1 MKEFDLP
8 PDGAE
13 ELRALLE
20 HSGAA
25 FQREGNRFRFRF
37 ASRGCQWQTVCDCQG
52 SLVLVYGIHS
62 ARVAQRERALELCSE
77 LNSRVVRGSFFL
89 QEERIVFRTSAQ
101 LTERFEAW
109 ERIAAALE
117 YNAAVLSSQWER
129 IAAGAQGLVLP
140 RNPNTAG
147 PA

>member
-25 FQREGNRFRFRF
+25 FQREGNRFRLALPAGAASGRRF
-37 ASRGCQWQTVCDCQG
+37 ATARGAWCW
-52 SLVLVYGIHS
+52 SNGIHS

-101 LTERFEAW
+101 LTERFEAR
-109 ERIAAALE
+109 ERIA
-117 YNAAVLSSQWER
+117 R
-129 IAAGAQGLVLP
+129 RAGI
-140 RNPNTAG
+140 
-147 PA
+147 

>member
-20 HSGAA
+20 RSGAA
-25 FQREGNRFRFRF
+25 FQREGNRFRLRF
-37 ASRGCQWQTVCDCQG
+37 ASRGCRWQTVCDCRG
-52 SLVLVYGIHS
+52 SLVLVYGIHP
-62 ARVAQRERALELCSE
+62 AR
-77 LNSRVVRGSFFL
+77 
-89 QEERIVFRTSAQ
+89 
-101 LTERFEAW
+101 LTERFEAR

>member
-25 FQREGNRFRFRF
+25 FQREGNRFRLRF
-37 ASRGCQWQTVCDCQG
+37 ASRGCQWQTVCDCRG
-52 SLVLVYGIHS
+52 SLVLVYGIHA

-101 LTERFEAW
+101 LTERFEAR

>member
-101 LTERFEAW
+101 LTERFEAR

-117 YNAAVLSSQWER
+117 YNAAVLSLSL
-129 IAAGAQGLVLP
+129 IHI
-140 RNPNTAG
+140 
-147 PA
+147 